1 MYIYIY
7 IHIYIDIHIYIYV
20 SLCVCVCV
28 CVYVCVCVCVLTIK
42 GGVDVSGFPSLV
54 NTRHRITVIFD
65 TRKTLYLKIP
75 SAKLLKTYLKEN
87 DNIYFVVI

>member
-1 MYIYIY
+1 MRVCLC
-7 IHIYIDIHIYIYV
+7 V
-20 SLCVCVCV
+20 SVCVC
-28 CVYVCVCVCVLTIK
+28 VCVCVCVLTIK

-54 NTRHRITVIFD
+54 NTRHRITAIFD

-87 DNIYFVVI
+87 GNIYFVVI

>member
-7 IHIYIDIHIYIYV
+7 THIYRYTYIYI
-20 SLCVCVCV
+20 CKFVCVCV
-28 CVYVCVCVCVLTIK
+28 CLCVCVCVLTIK